1 MLVKVNFSPIFTLKL
16 ILKKKTFQ
24 FFLFFIIRFNGKT
37 VPENYESVLRERTLA
52 YENVQ
57 NLQSTVSGGDG
68 KSYGI
73 CDLFATKNMA
83 RKTTIITFIWFCIT
97 SVYVGLSYYAPSLG
111 KLVNLIRKV
120 LRDEILVKF

>member
-1 MLVKVNFSPIFTLKL
+1 M
-16 ILKKKTFQ
+16 
-24 FFLFFIIRFNGKT
+24 
-37 VPENYESVLRERTLA
+37 PENYESILRERTLA

-57 NLQSTVSGGDG
+57 NLQSTVGGGGRDG

-73 CDLFATKNMA
+73 CDLFVTKNMA

-120 LRDEILVKF
+120 FRDEI